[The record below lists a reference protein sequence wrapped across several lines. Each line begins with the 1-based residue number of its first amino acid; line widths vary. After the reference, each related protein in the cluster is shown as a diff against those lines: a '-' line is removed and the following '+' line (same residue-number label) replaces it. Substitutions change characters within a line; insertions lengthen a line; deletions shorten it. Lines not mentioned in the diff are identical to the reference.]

1 MAVPRR
7 NPSVLALVLLSM
19 AAIASAEV
27 FFEEKFEG
35 LVNRTLI
42 LFILNLFEL
51 VLDLL
56 EFVVDSDLFV
66 CDGWEKRWVKS
77 DWKKDENVAGEW
89 NYTAGKW
96 NGDSDDKGA
105 FPPILSYLICLEI
118 FVIRSYAEL
127 LYASETISGHDGL
140 MILVFVLPGIQTS
153 EDYRFY
159 AISAEFPEFSNK
171 DKTLVFQFSV
181 KHEQKLD
188 CGGGYMKL
196 LSGEVDQKK
205 FGGETPYSIMFGPD
219 ICGYSTKK
227 VHAILTRNE
236 TNHLIKKEV
245 PCETDQLTHVYT
257 LIIRPDAT
265 YTILID
271 NVEKQTGSLYSDWD
285 ILPPK
290 TIKDPEAKKPEDWD
304 EKEYI
309 PDPEDKKPEGYDDIP
324 KEIPD
329 SEAKKPEDWDDE
341 EDGEWTAPTVP
352 NPEYKGPW
360 KAKKIKNPNYKG
372 KWKAPMIDNPD
383 FKDDPEIYVYPNLK
397 YVGIELWQV
406 KSGTMFDNVL
416 VSDDPE
422 YAKKLAEETWG
433 KNKDAEKAAFDETE
447 KRKKRRSVSFLI
459 YMSTSSTNKQKEIS
473 KMNNS
478 CHDLPAELI
487 IFEILA
493 RLPVKSLFR
502 FKSVCKDWNDL
513 ISHNSVFAECHSR
526 KGPNATN
533 FLTGS
538 SFFCRNREYVVSSDD
553 AYNHQFHLP
562 RPTFC
567 HRSVCSS
574 SSGLLYGLNST
585 FTEVFICNPITKQ
598 VTCIPTRK
606 RLLCVALAYDPYNDP
621 DSGYAVVALV
631 RAEDDDD
638 WFTFEVYSSKTCEW
652 RESNAKVEAYSYKL
666 LINLQPVFSKGKVYW
681 SLMWNVLWYDVEKDV
696 AGLVPCPHRDFVF
709 FDPFKEPKLQDIGV
723 CNGDGAGE
731 LSYSMLTKDGNIEV
745 WLLRGD
751 HEEMKFE
758 WEKKYNVR
766 LLETIQQNW
775 RIIERCFNAME
786 VGDGNEFEKSLVH
799 YRGIFPLPYVGGEVV
814 WFIVKSNG
822 HDIVCSINVRAHQEL
837 KVIHEDLPLPLDPFI
852 PTLLVCKWFTFE
864 VYSSKTC
871 EWRESNAKVEAYSYK
886 LLINLQPVFS
896 KGKVYWSLMW
906 NVLWYDVEKDVA
918 GLVPCPHRDFVFFDP
933 FKEPKL
939 QDIGVCNGDGAGELS
954 YSMLTKD
961 GNIEVWLLRGDHE
974 EMKFEWEKKYNVRL
988 LETIQQN
995 WRIIER
1001 CFNAM
1006 EVGDGNEFEKS
1017 LVHYRGIFPLP
1028 YVGGGG
1034 MVHSK
1039 V

>member
-42 LFILNLFEL
+42 LFISNLFEL
-51 VLDLL
+51 VLDLIWGLRVVLVESDDL
-56 EFVVDSDLFV
+56 ERRIVVRSDRISGFVIALLN
-66 CDGWEKRWVKS
+66 CEIYGWEKRWVKS
-77 DWKKDENVAGEW
+77 DWKKDENMAGEW

-96 NGDSDDKGA
+96 NGDSDDK
-105 FPPILSYLICLEI
+105 
-118 FVIRSYAEL
+118 
-127 LYASETISGHDGL
+127 
-140 MILVFVLPGIQTS
+140 GIQTS

-236 TNHLIKKEV
+236 TNHLIKKDV

-265 YTILID
+265 YSILID

-329 SEAKKPEDWDDE
+329 SDAKKPEDWDDE

-433 KNKDAEKAAFDETE
+433 KNKDAEKAAFDEAE
-447 KRKKRRSVSFLI
+447 KKKEEEESKDDPVDSDVI
-459 YMSTSSTNKQKEIS
+459 SST
-473 KMNNS
+473 
-478 CHDLPAELI
+478 
-487 IFEILA
+487 LA
-493 RLPVKSLFR
+493 
-502 FKSVCKDWNDL
+502 
-513 ISHNSVFAECHSR
+513 
-526 KGPNATN
+526 
-533 FLTGS
+533 
-538 SFFCRNREYVVSSDD
+538 
-553 AYNHQFHLP
+553 
-562 RPTFC
+562 
-567 HRSVCSS
+567 
-574 SSGLLYGLNST
+574 
-585 FTEVFICNPITKQ
+585 
-598 VTCIPTRK
+598 
-606 RLLCVALAYDPYNDP
+606 
-621 DSGYAVVALV
+621 
-631 RAEDDDD
+631 
-638 WFTFEVYSSKTCEW
+638 
-652 RESNAKVEAYSYKL
+652 
-666 LINLQPVFSKGKVYW
+666 
-681 SLMWNVLWYDVEKDV
+681 
-696 AGLVPCPHRDFVF
+696 
-709 FDPFKEPKLQDIGV
+709 
-723 CNGDGAGE
+723 
-731 LSYSMLTKDGNIEV
+731 
-745 WLLRGD
+745 
-751 HEEMKFE
+751 
-758 WEKKYNVR
+758 
-766 LLETIQQNW
+766 
-775 RIIERCFNAME
+775 
-786 VGDGNEFEKSLVH
+786 
-799 YRGIFPLPYVGGEVV
+799 
-814 WFIVKSNG
+814 
-822 HDIVCSINVRAHQEL
+822 
-837 KVIHEDLPLPLDPFI
+837 
-852 PTLLVCKWFTFE
+852 TLL
-864 VYSSKTC
+864 
-871 EWRESNAKVEAYSYK
+871 N
-886 LLINLQPVFS
+886 
-896 KGKVYWSLMW
+896 
-906 NVLWYDVEKDVA
+906 
-918 GLVPCPHRDFVFFDP
+918 
-933 FKEPKL
+933 
-939 QDIGVCNGDGAGELS
+939 
-954 YSMLTKD
+954 
-961 GNIEVWLLRGDHE
+961 
-974 EMKFEWEKKYNVRL
+974 
-988 LETIQQN
+988 
-995 WRIIER
+995 
-1001 CFNAM
+1001 
-1006 EVGDGNEFEKS
+1006 
-1017 LVHYRGIFPLP
+1017 
-1028 YVGGGG
+1028 
-1034 MVHSK
+1034 
-1039 V
+1039 